1 MKKGRVRKRLIQILV
16 QKLMSNEETKVKIW
30 EFLWD
35 S

>member
-16 QKLMSNEETKVKIW
+16 QKFMSNEETKAKIW